1 MDQKYRRKLMTNLI
15 FGAPLKPT
23 KKGRLK
29 VLSKMLSDLEEVREA
44 HLPQVNELGSNEPPQ
59 LIFFVVI
66 DPESAIPGVME
77 KIDAQL
83 KGVLRANEKLEI
95 RPLTK
100 DHELLPAIRNAD
112 CVVGWR
118 D

>member
-1 MDQKYRRKLMTNLI
+1 
-15 FGAPLKPT
+15 
-23 KKGRLK
+23 
-29 VLSKMLSDLEEVREA
+29 
-44 HLPQVNELGSNEPPQ
+44 
-59 LIFFVVI
+59 
-66 DPESAIPGVME
+66 ME

-83 KGVLRANEKLEI
+83 KGVLRADEKLEI
-95 RPLTK
+95 RPLPK